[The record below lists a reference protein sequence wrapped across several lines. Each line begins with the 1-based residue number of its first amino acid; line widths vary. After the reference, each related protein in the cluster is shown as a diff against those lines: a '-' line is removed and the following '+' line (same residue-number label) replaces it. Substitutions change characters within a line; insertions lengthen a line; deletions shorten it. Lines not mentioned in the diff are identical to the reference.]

1 MSVILIGM
9 PSCGKSTLGVLLAKK
24 LGYRFIDSDLVIQER
39 EGMLLHDIIEQKGR
53 EEFLKIENDVNCS
66 INDEK
71 AVISTGGSAVY
82 GKEAMAHLKNLGKV
96 VYINISCETMLARLG
111 DYVHRGVVLPD
122 GYTLEDMYAERSKL
136 YEKYADITIN
146 VSNADI
152 SDNLD
157 AICRAL
163 GK

>member
-1 MSVILIGM
+1 
-9 PSCGKSTLGVLLAKK
+9 
-24 LGYRFIDSDLVIQER
+24 
-39 EGMLLHDIIEQKGR
+39 
-53 EEFLKIENDVNCS
+53 
-66 INDEK
+66 
-71 AVISTGGSAVY
+71 
-82 GKEAMAHLKNLGKV
+82 MAHLKNLGKV

-157 AICRAL
+157 AICRSL

>member
-53 EEFLKIENDVNCS
+53 EEFLKIEDDVNCS

-157 AICRAL
+157 AICRSL